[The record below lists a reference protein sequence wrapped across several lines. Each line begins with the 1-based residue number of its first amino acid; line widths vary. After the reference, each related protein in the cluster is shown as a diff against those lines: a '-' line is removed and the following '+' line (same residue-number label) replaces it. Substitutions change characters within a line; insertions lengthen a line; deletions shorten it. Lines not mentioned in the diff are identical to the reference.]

1 MSYYDDASLVV
12 IPSGYKTSKVY
23 AEKPTDGSGDLTFT
37 RTGDTATRVNS
48 GLIEKVRTNL
58 NTFSEQWDNAAYTSF
73 RHNITAN
80 AGVAPNGTTTA
91 DKLIATNVSG
101 SHITFNSVNINSNG
115 EYSISCY
122 VKASGLNKVA
132 IRESKTIGYY
142 ASFDLSN
149 GTLLDSSAGQSNT
162 ITSVGNGWY
171 RISSTRSYVGVI
183 SLGIV
188 TLPNSYTTGDPMT
201 SWVGDNVNG
210 VLVWGGQTEF
220 GTVTDYIPTTTA
232 AVSVG
237 PVANVPRLDYLGST
251 CPRLNLEPQRSNLIT
266 FSEQLDNA
274 AWTKNQST
282 ITANTVVS
290 PDGYTNADALVGN
303 GANSIHTAFQQRTAT
318 GSSIH
323 SISVYLKQGTER
335 YAYLLALGRSPTVDN
350 GDVAWFDLQLGTR
363 PAAMG
368 SGLSATITSVGNGWY
383 RVTMPTSAYASS
395 TQIELRVGIATVPGA
410 QINTATG
417 FIYVWGAQLEQGTS
431 ETSYIPTLAAS
442 ATRSVDDATKTGI
455 TSLIGQTEGTLFLDF
470 EGGANDSVNHFLG
483 LSDGTTGN
491 RIVIVRSSSNTLY
504 AQIRVGGVEQAF
516 IQTATLTANTRYKCA
531 IAYKL
536 NDIAFYVNGVLV
548 GTDTSATIPAT
559 SVFAT
564 NTGVS
569 SSFFERAINQTLVF
583 KTRLTNSELATLT
596 TI

>member
-251 CPRLNLEPQRSNLIT
+251 CPRLLLEPQRTNLLT
-266 FSEQLDNA
+266 FSEQFNNGVWTLDGDGPG
-274 AWTKNQST
+274 QSL
-282 ITANTVVS
+282 TANFAVS
-290 PDGYTNADALVGN
+290 PDGYQNADRLQLNKTGGTFSRIRQNAT
-303 GANSIHTAFQQRTAT
+303 GANTYTFSVYMKSNTGVSQNVGLRLDTTGINNVVTTAWQRFTLTAT
-318 GSSIH
+318 
-323 SISVYLKQGTER
+323 VT
-335 YAYLLALGRSPTVDN
+335 SP
-350 GDVAWFDLQLGTR
+350 Q
-363 PAAMG
+363 
-368 SGLSATITSVGNGWY
+368 
-383 RVTMPTSAYASS
+383 
-395 TQIELRVGIATVPGA
+395 A
-410 QINTATG
+410 QIILFDSIAGNNEIAD
-417 FIYVWGAQLEQGTS
+417 ILIWGAQLEVGS
-431 ETSYIPTLAAS
+431 FATSYIPTLAAS

-470 EGGANDSVNHFLG
+470 EGGANDSANHFLG